1 MKVLVADAF
10 PKERIADIAAL
21 GVEVE
26 HRPDLPVKE
35 LPAAAA
41 GASILVVRGKQ
52 VPAEVFERGDALSLV
67 IRAGAGVNTID
78 VGAASR
84 RGVYVANCPGQ
95 NAIAVAELALGLMVA
110 LDRRIPDNVERLRA
124 GKWDKKTFS
133 ESHGLFGRTL
143 AVVGLGAIGRETA
156 RRGQGFGMRVLAWSR
171 SLDDSRA
178 RDLGVER
185 APDVLAAARSAD
197 VLSLH
202 LPLAPETRGIVSREV
217 LAALKPGAILVN
229 TARAE
234 LVDQAAL
241 LEAARSGRIRVGID
255 VHAGEPEKGQADF
268 ESELARLPNV
278 YGTHHIGASTD
289 QAQEAI
295 AQEVVRILRVFLSQ
309 GSVPNCVNVAR
320 KTPAKAR
327 LVVRHHDK
335 VGVLANV
342 LDTIREAGINVQ
354 EVQNTV
360 FDQAAAACCTIQ
372 LDERPGDAL
381 LERIRSRRDEIIFAE
396 CFDL

>member
-1 MKVLVADAF
+1 MKVLIADAF
-10 PKERIADIAAL
+10 PRDRIADIAGL
-21 GVEVE
+21 GVQVE
-26 HRPDLPVKE
+26 HRPDVPVKD
-35 LPAAAA
+35 LAAAVA
-41 GASILVVRGKQ
+41 GTSILVVRGKQ

-95 NAIAVAELALGLMVA
+95 NAIAVAELAMGLMVA
-110 LDRRIPDNVERLRA
+110 LDRRIPDGVERLRA

-133 ESHGLFGRTL
+133 EAAGLFGRTL
-143 AVVGLGAIGRETA
+143 GIAGLGSIGWETA
-156 RRGQGFGMRVLAWSR
+156 RRGRGFGMRVLAWSR
-171 SLDDSRA
+171 SLDDRRA
-178 RDLGVER
+178 HELGVER
-185 APDVLAAARSAD
+185 APDLPSLARGAD

-202 LPLAPETRGIVSREV
+202 LPLTAQTRGIVSREI
-217 LAALKPGAILVN
+217 LAALRPGAILIN

-241 LEAARSGRIRVGID
+241 LEAARAGRLRVGLD

-268 ESELARLPNV
+268 ESELARLPGV
-278 YGTHHIGASTD
+278 YGSHHIGASTE
-289 QAQEAI
+289 QAQDAI
-295 AQEVVRILRVFLSQ
+295 AREVVRIVAVFLRQ
-309 GSVPNCVNVAR
+309 GSVPNCVNIAR
-320 KTPAKAR
+320 KTPARAR

-342 LDTIREAGINVQ
+342 LDTIRQAGINVE

-372 LDERPGDAL
+372 LDERPADAL
-381 LERIRSRRDEIIFAE
+381 LERIRARGDEIIFAE